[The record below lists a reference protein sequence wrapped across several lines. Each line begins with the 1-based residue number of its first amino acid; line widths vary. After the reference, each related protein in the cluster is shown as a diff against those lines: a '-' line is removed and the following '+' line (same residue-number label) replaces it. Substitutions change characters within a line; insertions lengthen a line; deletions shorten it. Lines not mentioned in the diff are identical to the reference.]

1 MRGTAEVLGVRGGP
15 ARGLL
20 VMCWSVATVLG
31 VAHLARWTT
40 GMPGDPGF
48 DLGVERSFGEIFF
61 MIMTI
66 WAASLLVRLAMSLR
80 SGAMLGWAI
89 AFGYLFVDDWF
100 TVHERVGGP
109 IGRRLAIDFHAGET
123 LWLLGLAGIMGLVL
137 VVLHLRSRGEPRAIS
152 AVLFGLNLVLLFC
165 GVVLDLAHGR
175 LTDMTF
181 DPYVTLLEDGGEIA
195 VMSVVVA
202 FLFAVA
208 YTGHRPRVGRRWG
221 TLLGVPRELQRGF
234 GS

>member
-1 MRGTAEVLGVRGGP
+1 
-15 ARGLL
+15 
-20 VMCWSVATVLG
+20 MCLSVVAVLG
-31 VAHLARWTT
+31 VAHLSRWTT
-40 GMPGDPGF
+40 GMPGDRGF

-66 WAASLLVRLAMSLR
+66 WVVSLLARLALSLR
-80 SGAMLGWAI
+80 SVAMLGWAI
-89 AFGYLFVDDWF
+89 AYGYLFVDDWF
-100 TVHERVGGP
+100 TVHERIGGP
-109 IGRRLAIDFHAGET
+109 IGRSLGRDFHTGEMI
-123 LWLLGLAGIMGLVL
+123 WLTALGGIMGLMLL
-137 VVLHLRSRGEPRAIS
+137 VVHLRSSGEARAIS
-152 AVLFGLNLVLLFC
+152 GVLFGLSAALMFC

-175 LTDMTF
+175 LPTMTL

>member
-1 MRGTAEVLGVRGGP
+1 MEVLGVRSGP

-20 VMCWSVATVLG
+20 VMCLSVVGVLAG
-31 VAHLARWTT
+31 AHLAHLIVGR
-40 GMPGDPGF
+40 PSDSAF
-48 DLGVERSFGEIFF
+48 HLGIERSFGEVFF
-61 MIMTI
+61 MVLTV
-66 WAASLLVRLAMSLR
+66 WTVALLAVAAGRLR
-80 SGAMLGWAI
+80 SGVPIAWAA

-100 TVHERVGGP
+100 GVHERVGGP
-109 IGRRLAIDFHAGET
+109 IGQRLGTDFHVGE
-123 LWLLGLAGIMGLVL
+123 LVWLVGLAVVL
-137 VVLHLRSRGEPRAIS
+137 GSALLVLHLRSRGDARALS
-152 AVLFGLNLVLLFC
+152 AVLFGLGLPLLFC

-175 LTDMTF
+175 NTSEAIE
-181 DPYVTLLEDGGEIA
+181 PWITLLEDGGEIA